1 MIRTAFI
8 VSLLLMVARASA
20 AGSEPRVALESTL
33 SSSATESRV
42 RAELMA
48 RGFNPVRLDPS
59 VDLGSADLSRLADQ
73 LDVVGFF
80 RLAPNERAVT
90 IWSVNRATGKVVRR
104 RIDVDSGE
112 AQLLAHRA
120 VETLRASLLEQR
132 LAPIDAPNPTRIE
145 ISEETEPVPHSETE
159 ALSLRLGGA
168 GLVAAGGVGPSFAL
182 DIQVTANLSK
192 HFALGAHAMLPLAT
206 TSVSNPD
213 ASAELR
219 FWSLSAQAAWHP
231 IRRPFDLWLATRIG
245 AQNVWSRGSVTGP
258 GLGVTDTQWLT
269 RADLE
274 LGAAFEVARG
284 IAFYGAA
291 TAGTTLPRLAV
302 RFGDVAVARWG
313 QPIAG
318 VMMGVR
324 VGFSRAGSL
333 F

>member
-1 MIRTAFI
+1 M
-8 VSLLLMVARASA
+8 
-20 AGSEPRVALESTL
+20 
-33 SSSATESRV
+33 
-42 RAELMA
+42 
-48 RGFNPVRLDPS
+48 GFLRLNPN
-59 VDLGSADLSRLADQ
+59 G
-73 LDVVGFF
+73 
-80 RLAPNERAVT
+80 RAVT
-90 IWSVNRATGKVVRR
+90 IWSVNRRTGQVTRR
-104 RIDVDSGE
+104 KIDVDRGD
-112 AQLLAHRA
+112 AQVLAHRA

-132 LAPIDAPNPTRIE
+132 LAPTEPPSRTRVE
-145 ISEETEPVPHSETE
+145 ISEQTEPQPHSESE

-168 GLVAAGGVGPSFAL
+168 GLVAAGGVGPSVAL
-182 DIQVTANLSK
+182 DVQVAADLSQ
-192 HFALGAHAMLPLAT
+192 HFALGAHAMVPVAT
-206 TSVSNPD
+206 TTVSNPD

-219 FWSLSAQAAWHP
+219 FWSLSGEVAWHP
-231 IRRPFDLWLATRIG
+231 MRRPFDLWLATRMG

-274 LGAAFEVARG
+274 LGAAFEVTRG
-284 IAFYGAA
+284 IAFYGA
-291 TAGTTLPRLAV
+291 TTVGTTLPRLSV